1 MVCSR
6 ADCMDVGE
14 PVSASR
20 LATCP
25 DVSKFSR
32 SECSESIYVY
42 VFLLSAG
49 MSSSARTKIIAMAL
63 STKSS
68 KNTDQ
73 SEIAG
78 SAYTECGV
86 KVADGNNAATSPH
99 EPSKTVAR
107 IP

>member
-14 PVSASR
+14 AVSASR
-20 LATCP
+20 LATCSH
-25 DVSKFSR
+25 VSRFSR
-32 SECSESIYVY
+32 SECPGSIYVY

-49 MSSSARTKIIAMAL
+49 MSSSARTKIIA
-63 STKSS
+63 K
-68 KNTDQ
+68 